1 MNGFNGT
8 WVSSQMNESI
18 AYKEF
23 IPIAVAAYFC
33 IQSCRLHAN
42 GSPCPGDEWALCLFV
57 MFLADSIHDTS
68 IKVYLSAVRALHI
81 EQGLPDPLVGCF
93 RLQCV
98 VRGIKRSQ
106 GSTNRQ
112 RFASDRRHHEGPS
125 FQSLETSRPD
135 HCTFLGC
142 LHLSFFFGFLC
153 SAVFMV
159 QGSKLTF
166 LLRSQLATKGEN
178 WVARS

>member
-1 MNGFNGT
+1 MSAAPDLEVTSDALGLIDFGTYFDREWFNGT

-112 RFASDRRHHEGPS
+112 RLPVTDDIMRVI

-135 HCTFLGC
+135 HCTFWAAC
-142 LHLSFFFGFLC
+142 
-153 SAVFMV
+153 
-159 QGSKLTF
+159 T
-166 LLRSQLATKGEN
+166 
-178 WVARS
+178 